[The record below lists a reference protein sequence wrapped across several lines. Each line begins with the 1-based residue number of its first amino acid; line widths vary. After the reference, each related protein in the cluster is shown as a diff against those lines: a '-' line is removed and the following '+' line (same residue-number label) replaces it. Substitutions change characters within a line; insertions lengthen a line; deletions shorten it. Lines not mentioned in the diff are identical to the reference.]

1 MSRFLLLGSPTEL
14 GLRFVQAAKSKL
26 QIKCLYISEKPE
38 NYFNRHHHIV
48 NSLGGIPVPLHFD
61 WEADTRAGHRVLKPL
76 LKPILDNVDGVVFIR
91 QNPSKRSP
99 RFLYWNDVDNLV
111 LSMLSESTTSPRI
124 LAWSKIPG
132 IYRLPQQ
139 QEREILP
146 SARTKEFL
154 ERVQKAQ
161 GVDWTIVRSGRWLD
175 DVAGPNDEQGERRL
189 VAAMKD
195 TPPGGIELGANSGD
209 SVWKEDMSRVLLE
222 VLKADGL
229 TGRTLDVK
237 SVKATKD
244 NGIEKVIAE
253 LAASPK
259 EKSEPEKSV

>member
-161 GVDWTIVRSGRWLD
+161 GGDWTIVRSARWFD
-175 DVAGPNDEQGERRL
+175 DVGQKHFDATKPR
-189 VAAMKD
+189 
-195 TPPGGIELGANSGD
+195 PPKGGIAVGAENRSAI
-209 SVWKEDMSRVLLE
+209 WKDDLASLMVEILQTG
-222 VLKADGL
+222 GL
-229 TGRTLDVK
+229 TGRTLDVQ
-237 SVKATKD
+237 SVKPTKD
-244 NGIEKVIAE
+244 NSDLKKVLAE
-253 LAASPK
+253 AAASPK
-259 EKSEPEKSV
+259 KKLEAPEMARVDMSK